1 MIWIF
6 SGDDRV
12 RISVE
17 VKKMLGE
24 GYEVFE
30 GGELTLNDLPSLFFG
45 ASLLFEKRKILIKDF
60 SENKEAFD
68 KIVDYLE
75 TEHEVV
81 VWETK
86 LDKRTATYKE
96 LKKKGILLQEFK
108 APEKTNTT
116 IVFNI
121 FDTAFR
127 DGKRAV
133 KMLEQIENEQ
143 DPYMFFGLLTTQALK
158 KFEMRQGEKEKRVLR
173 ELSKLDKKMKTTSI
187 QPWTLVKSFLLQVS
201 SL

>member
-1 MIWIF
+1 MIRIF

-12 RISVE
+12 RISAE
-17 VKKMLGE
+17 VKKVLGE

-45 ASLLFEKRKILIKDF
+45 TSLLFEKRKILIKDF
-60 SENKEAFD
+60 SENKEAFE

-201 SL
+201 LL

>member
-1 MIWIF
+1 MIRIF

-12 RISVE
+12 RISAE
-17 VKKMLGE
+17 VKKVLGE

-45 ASLLFEKRKILIKDF
+45 TSLLFEKRKILIKAF
-60 SENKEAFD
+60 SENKEAFE

-201 SL
+201 LL